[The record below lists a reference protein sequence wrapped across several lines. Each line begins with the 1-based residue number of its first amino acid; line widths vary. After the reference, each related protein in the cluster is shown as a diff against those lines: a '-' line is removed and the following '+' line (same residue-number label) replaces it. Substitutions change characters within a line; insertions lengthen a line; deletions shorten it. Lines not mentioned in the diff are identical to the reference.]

1 MYSATAATF
10 LHVDIEQDP
19 ENTAKFDVTVIP
31 TFIFIKKLNV
41 LDRYVGTD
49 QYALEE
55 KILKCQAIRV
65 LSDTAVRNNKNS
77 SSGDK
82 RFNYFLGRKKSSSGS
97 STNTIAGEKPHS
109 SDNSLSSGNNGAS
122 SGSGVVRRSKS
133 RLRRPCGC

>member
-1 MYSATAATF
+1 MYSATATTF

-82 RFNYFLGRKKSSSGS
+82 RFNFFLGRKNSSS
-97 STNTIAGEKPHS
+97 NAIAGEKPHS
-109 SDNSLSSGNNGAS
+109 SDNSLSSGNGAS